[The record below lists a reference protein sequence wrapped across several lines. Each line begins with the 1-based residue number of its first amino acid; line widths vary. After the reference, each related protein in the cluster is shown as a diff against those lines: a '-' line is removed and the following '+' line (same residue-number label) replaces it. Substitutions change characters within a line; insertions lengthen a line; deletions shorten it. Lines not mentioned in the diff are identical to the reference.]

1 MAAEV
6 IDALGHR
13 GLRPDLVVFEQPRG
27 TAAMDRVRDM
37 IRRRGILAT
46 MRAIARRSAG
56 AATGKQDP
64 WLTAAYYEERAGEV
78 VRVDALAAPDVVALL
93 RAARPELLVLAGA
106 PILPSALLEV
116 PRIGTLNA
124 HPGLLPRYRGVD
136 VVAHA
141 VLNGDPVGA
150 TIHFVDAGIDTG
162 RVVSQVEVPVVE
174 GDSLASLQAR
184 VETAGAVA
192 LAGVAHD
199 LLGGHPPT
207 TTTQSE
213 RFPLCRRLSGTQRQE
228 AERRLRRHP

>member
-1 MAAEV
+1 MAAEI

-13 GLRPDLVVFEQPRG
+13 GLRPDLVIFEQPRG
-27 TAAMDRVRDM
+27 AAVMDRVRDM
-37 IRRRGILAT
+37 IRRRGILVT
-46 MRAIARRSAG
+46 LRAIARRSAG

-64 WLTAAYYEERAGEV
+64 WLTAAFYEERAGQV
-78 VRVDALAAPDVVALL
+78 VRVDALAAPEVVEKL

-162 RVVSQVEVPVVE
+162 RILSQVEVPAVA
-174 GDSLASLQAR
+174 GDTLASLQAR

-192 LAGVAHD
+192 LAGAAHD
-199 LLGGHPPT
+199 LLEGHPPT

-213 RFPLCRRLSGTQRQE
+213 RFPLCRRLSGSQRQE